1 MIALIKL
8 KNIGKE
14 IMKLHLKYSQNINP
28 MLKENNILKRKM
40 LLLKFK
46 LNLELIML
54 ENNLN

>member
-8 KNIGKE
+8 KNIGKG
-14 IMKLHLKYSQNINP
+14 IMKLHLKYSLNINL